1 MIEFLSLK
9 KVNEAYEERFQKAAS
24 RVIESGWYVLGEEVN
39 SFEKEYANYCGTN
52 YCVGVSNGLD
62 ALKLLL
68 KAYGFGPGD
77 DIIVPS
83 NTQIAPILAISEVGA
98 KPILVEPNP
107 ITFTIDPEK
116 VKAKITSKTKAIVV
130 VHLYGRVADMDPI
143 RQIAFE
149 HNLKVIEDSAQA
161 HGAVYKGSRTGSL
174 ADASAFSFYPSK
186 NLGAIGDGGAITTN
200 DGVLAEKLF
209 ALRNYGSPK
218 KYENLYRGYNHRL
231 DEMQAA
237 FLRIKLQDLD
247 TRNDARRKI
256 ATTYLR
262 EMKNKHIILPEQ
274 PANTAE
280 HVWHLFVIRTS
291 NRTELQRFLNER
303 GIESMIHYPIPPH
316 LQQAYKEMN
325 NESYPISEQIHDEV
339 LSLPLSPVQTDEET
353 QAVIQAIN
361 DFVVIESVI
370 HEKQELQ
377 V

>member
-1 MIEFLSLK
+1 M
-9 KVNEAYEERFQKAAS
+9 NEAYEEKFRKAAT
-24 RVIESGWYVLGEEVN
+24 RVIESGWYVLGEEVEA
-39 SFEKEYANYCGTN
+39 FEQEYANYCGTN

-77 DIIVPS
+77 EIIVPS

-98 KPILVEPNP
+98 KPILVEPNLT
-107 ITFTIDPEK
+107 TFTIDPENVRK
-116 VKAKITSKTKAIVV
+116 KITSRTKAIVV
-130 VHLYGRVADMDPI
+130 VHLYGRVVDMDPI
-143 RQIAFE
+143 RQIASE
-149 HNLKVIEDSAQA
+149 HNVKVIEDSAQA

-200 DGVLAEKLF
+200 DEVLANKLF

-247 TRNDARRKI
+247 NRNEARRKV

-262 EMKNKHIILPEQ
+262 EIKNEHIILPEQ
-274 PANTAE
+274 PANEAE

-291 NRTELQRFLNER
+291 KRAELQHFLHAK
-303 GIESMIHYPIPPH
+303 GIASMIHYPIPPH
-316 LQQAYKEMN
+316 LQTAYKEMN
-325 NESYPISEQIHDEV
+325 NESYPVSEKIHEEV
-339 LSLPLSPVQTDEET
+339 LSLPMSPVQTDEET
-353 QAVIQAIN
+353 EAVIQAIN
-361 DFVVIESVI
+361 DFIVVESVDY
-370 HEKQELQ
+370 EQQELQ

>member
-1 MIEFLSLK
+1 M
-9 KVNEAYEERFQKAAS
+9 NEAYEEKFRKAAT
-24 RVIESGWYVLGEEVN
+24 RVIESGWYVLGEEVEA
-39 SFEKEYANYCGTN
+39 FEQEYANYCGTN

-77 DIIVPS
+77 EIIVPS

-98 KPILVEPNP
+98 KPILVEPNLT
-107 ITFTIDPEK
+107 TFTIDPENVRK
-116 VKAKITSKTKAIVV
+116 KITSRTKAIVV
-130 VHLYGRVADMDPI
+130 VHLYGRVVDMDPI
-143 RQIAFE
+143 RQIASE
-149 HNLKVIEDSAQA
+149 HNVKVIEDSAQA
-161 HGAVYKGSRTGSL
+161 HGAVYNGSRTGSL

-200 DGVLAEKLF
+200 DEVLANKLF

-247 TRNDARRKI
+247 NRNEARRKV

-262 EMKNKHIILPEQ
+262 EIKNEHIILPEQ
-274 PANTAE
+274 PANEAE

-291 NRTELQRFLNER
+291 KRAELQHFLHAK

-316 LQQAYKEMN
+316 LQTAYKEMN
-325 NESYPISEQIHDEV
+325 NESYPVSEKIHEEV
-339 LSLPLSPVQTDEET
+339 LSLPMSPVQTDEET
-353 QAVIQAIN
+353 EAVIQAIN
-361 DFVVIESVI
+361 DFIVVESVDY
-370 HEKQELQ
+370 EQQELQ